1 VQISVSDGTA
11 TVALAPFSITVT
23 TKPNSPPA
31 IWGIPATTVNAR
43 EAYRFRPSASDAD
56 GQPLLF
62 AVERLPAWASF
73 DTATGTLSGTPAFSQ
88 AGTYS
93 GIVISA
99 SDGQASTALAQFSI
113 TVTAVNTTPN
123 ISGTPP
129 TSATAGEAY
138 SFTPTATDP
147 DGQTLTF
154 SISNRPAWA
163 SFNSGTG
170 RLSGTPTN
178 ANAGTYSG
186 ITISVNDGQ
195 TSAALPPFSI
205 VVAAVNTP
213 PTISGTPP
221 ASVTVGQA
229 YNFLPYASD
238 LEGQALTF
246 SITNRPSWASFDA
259 ATGRLSGAPTS
270 ASAGTHS
277 GITISV
283 SDGQASTALAPFSIT
298 VVAVNRPPTIS
309 GTPPNSVTD
318 GQAYS
323 FTPSASDPDAQ
334 PLTFS
339 ITNRPSWASFDAATG
354 RLSGTPTSA
363 HAGTYSG
370 ITISVSD
377 GQASAA
383 LPPFSI
389 SVLAATLGSA
399 TVSWSPPTTFEDGTP
414 IENLAG
420 YRVVYGLS
428 STELSE
434 SVTIPSTAITS
445 TTIEGLSRGTWY
457 FAVKAYTTA
466 NVESN
471 LSNIAYKTIN

>member
-1 VQISVSDGTA
+1 MPTATDPDGDALVFSISGKPSWATFNTSSGLLSGIPPVGSAATHSAVQISVSDGTA

-23 TKPNSPPA
+23 KKPNSPPA

-56 GQPLLF
+56 GQPLQF

-99 SDGQASTALAQFSI
+99 SDGQASTPLAPFSI
-113 TVTAVNTTPN
+113 AVVAVNTPPA
-123 ISGTPP
+123 ISGSPA
-129 TSATAGEAY
+129 SSVTAGSAY
-138 SFTPTATDP
+138 AFTPTASDV

-154 SISNRPAWA
+154 SIANKPAWA

-178 ANAGTYSG
+178 AHAGTQSG
-186 ITISVNDGQ
+186 ITISVSDGVAS
-195 TSAALPPFSI
+195 TALPSFSI
-205 VVAAVNTP
+205 TVTAVNTP

-221 ASVTVGQA
+221 
-229 YNFLPYASD
+229 D
-238 LEGQALTF
+238 
-246 SITNRPSWASFDA
+246 
-259 ATGRLSGAPTS
+259 
-270 ASAGTHS
+270 
-277 GITISV
+277 
-283 SDGQASTALAPFSIT
+283 
-298 VVAVNRPPTIS
+298 
-309 GTPPNSVTD
+309 SVTD
-318 GQAYS
+318 GQTYS
-323 FTPSASDPDAQ
+323 FTPSVSDPDAQ

-339 ITNRPSWASFDAATG
+339 ISNKPTWASFDASTG
-354 RLSGTPTSA
+354 RLTGAPTSA

-377 GQASAA
+377 GQASAT
-383 LPPFSI
+383 LPAFSI
-389 SVLAATLGSA
+389 TVLAATPGSA
-399 TVSWSPPTTFEDGTP
+399 TVSWSPPTSFEDGTP
-414 IENLAG
+414 IANLAG
-420 YRVVYGLS
+420 YKVVYGQS
-428 STELSE
+428 STELSL
-434 SVTIPSTAITS
+434 SVTIPNPVITS

-466 NVESN
+466 NVESD
-471 LSNIAYKTIN
+471 LSNVAYKIIN